1 MGTLYMPLSGSNPA
15 SPTPSN
21 QIEVRFAVGDAGA
34 NLGPKNVLI
43 LAPSLASGDIA
54 QDTQVYGPVADED
67 DVIARTG
74 SGSAAHL
81 TWAAYKANG
90 GTAPTY
96 LLCPTRSAG
105 VAATGTITVTGTP
118 TARGTVEVI
127 LPSTSRQSAFY
138 TFDVGDTPT
147 TIAAGLVTAINALT
161 RNPITASNAAGVL
174 TLTARQAGLGGNT
187 LRFRA
192 TSTGQGV
199 SVGAATAE
207 AALAGGT
214 VAENHTNALATI
226 AGRRFALIVVATS
239 DAAEMGKVR
248 THVNTLALPATGL
261 RQVAC
266 FGLALTPSAAS
277 TAVQALNMER
287 GEFFNQEEC
296 PSPSYVLAGKGAGAL
311 VATYFANPSA
321 NLDGYGTK
329 TNQVFTAEK
338 PTNAS
343 AVPNASELDLMLNS
357 GVTPIGVAPNDQT
370 FIVRS
375 VTGRSLN
382 GAVPDFRVRDAHR
395 VWVSDAMADDIVAKL
410 ASQPWEKLADDPTD
424 QNALPLDAVFA
435 TPQRAK
441 TQIQIVV
448 RDYLARGHLDP
459 GKAAKML
466 SDTQVGV
473 DPQDP
478 GALNIKQS
486 VFAANLLH
494 KTRTLLAESSPN
506 ALWPAPSSR
515 STPAA
520 PSSSTAPPC
529 SSAPR
534 SRRPRTRAPT
544 TSRRWRRAGRARA
557 PASSRATSPSARS
570 SRSRGASSATA
581 RSCRTATRSSSS
593 SPPPARRSFTRASC
607 GSSRRSSG

>member
-1 MGTLYMPLSGSNPA
+1 MGTLFLPLSGSPPG

-34 NLGPKNVLI
+34 SLGPKNVLI
-43 LAPSLASGDIA
+43 LAPSLAAGDIV
-54 QDTQVYGPVADED
+54 QDTQVFGPVADED

-74 SGSAAHL
+74 AGSAAHL

-105 VAATGTITVTGTP
+105 VAASGTMTLTGTP
-118 TARGTVEVI
+118 TGRGTVEVI
-127 LPSTSRQSAFY
+127 LPSVSRQSAFY

-161 RNPITASNAAGVL
+161 RNPILASNVAGVL

-192 TSTGQGV
+192 TSTGQGI
-199 SVGAATAE
+199 SVGSASSE

-214 VAENHTNALATI
+214 VAENHTAALAAI

-239 DAAEMGKVR
+239 DATEMGKIK

-266 FGLALTPSAAS
+266 FGLSLTPSAAS
-277 TAVQALNMER
+277 TAVQTLNMER
-287 GEFFNQEEC
+287 GEFFSQEEC
-296 PSPSYVLAGKGAGAL
+296 PNPSYVLAGKGAGAL
-311 VATYFANPSA
+311 VSAYFVNPSA

-329 TNQVFTAEK
+329 AGQVFTCEK

-343 AVPNASELDLMLNS
+343 ALPNASELDLMLNS
-357 GVTPIGVAPNDQT
+357 GVTPIGIAPNDQAY
-370 FIVRS
+370 IVRS

-382 GAVPDFRVRDAHR
+382 GAVPDYRVRDAHR
-395 VWVSDAMADDIVAKL
+395 VWVADAMADDIVTKL
-410 ASQPWEKLADDPTD
+410 ASQPWEKLSDDLTD
-424 QNALPLDAVFA
+424 PNALPLDAIFA

-448 RDYLARGHLDP
+448 RDFLARGHLDP
-459 GKAAKML
+459 GKTAKML
-466 SDTQVGV
+466 SDLQVGI

-478 GALNIKQS
+478 GALNIKQP

-506 ALWPAPSSR
+506 A
-515 STPAA
+515 
-520 PSSSTAPPC
+520 
-529 SSAPR
+529 
-534 SRRPRTRAPT
+534 
-544 TSRRWRRAGRARA
+544 
-557 PASSRATSPSARS
+557 
-570 SRSRGASSATA
+570 
-581 RSCRTATRSSSS
+581 
-593 SPPPARRSFTRASC
+593 
-607 GSSRRSSG
+607 